1 MKKEERNLI
10 PFNEL
15 GQMIVDFNNGMDV
28 LPIEKLDSSVPSL
41 ITHDMAGTMQL
52 IKPFMVLS
60 ENENIHPDI
69 RSYVK
74 SATHQIEYLNNVTLY
89 EDIHTFMNEF
99 LYAAITEIN
108 NMIGI
113 VLTEYS
119 IKINVEVLNEKV
131 QAYTSLCKK
140 TAFNSLTQNV
150 IDNIT
155 DAARLYIWKL
165 LDEKKES
172 SDINDMKYIINTLS
186 TPYVHSITTS
196 VTQIL
201 YNYMLEVM
209 YYSGINHEVNNGFSE
224 FSLTIVKSNERVYDL
239 FITIHD
245 TLMHGL
251 FSQFQN
257 YVMTRGTNPI
267 V

>member
-1 MKKEERNLI
+1 MKKEEKNLI

-15 GQMIVDFNNGMDV
+15 SQMVVNFNNGMDV
-28 LPIEKLDSSVPSL
+28 LPIEKIDSTVPSL
-41 ITHDMAGTMQL
+41 INHDMAGTMQL

-69 RSYVK
+69 RLYIK
-74 SATHQIEYLNNVTLY
+74 DAAHQIGYLNTLTLY
-89 EDIHTFMNEF
+89 EDIHTFMHEF
-99 LYAAITEIN
+99 LYASITEIN
-108 NMIGI
+108 NMIS
-113 VLTEYS
+113 VALTEYN
-119 IKINVEVLNEKV
+119 IKINTEVLNEKV
-131 QAYTSLCKK
+131 TSYTSLCIN
-140 TAFNSLTQNV
+140 TVINSLTLNI
-150 IDNIT
+150 IDSVT
-155 DAARLYIWKL
+155 DAARLYIWKV

-172 SDINDMKYIINTLS
+172 SDINDMKHIINTMS

-196 VTQIL
+196 VTQLL

-209 YYSGINHEVNNGFSE
+209 YYSGINHEVNNGFNE
-224 FSLTIVKSNERVYDL
+224 FSLTVVKSNEAIYDL

-245 TLMHGL
+245 TLMHAL
-251 FSQFQN
+251 YAKFQD